1 MTLTPE
7 ELNEAVDRIVAH
19 AEERGHLKSFN
30 KAKSGEPLNINSPEE
45 LKAHILETLDK
56 ADTRGF
62 VGSDD
67 GRKVTFYNEGT
78 NTFISIDPNN
88 PNGGSA
94 YRPKTPAQGLRS
106 FEKQPGETLSRN
118 YTSALPNVADGG
130 LNGVTA
136 EWAERFPN
144 QAGAAQDISRAMSDP
159 NILGFSYDGNERLKP
174 PLDGQPAEG
183 SRYFF
188 SERER
193 AVIGIT
199 AEGTTIE
206 KFDTLEEAQHAF
218 GAKMQEAAEAFP
230 DFHGRAGGIPDV
242 FKGGVSGLSSALS
255 EINGGGIGRKISNFA
270 GDAAEFLGN
279 ASKVLGVIG
288 GIAITAE
295 VADLNSKASEMVKYG
310 LVSEDAML
318 EYDTLLAGHIAQA
331 TLDPTLLAGELATQ
345 AWFDDWASR
354 NGISDEVKMELEP
367 GSLLEDIQAG
377 LEVAN
382 EAIKAVAIEALQ
394 KAGYAAGAITDAV
407 LQEKMENVA
416 QDLLNSG
423 PDGLRHFVE
432 QNSDTISRQLQPS
445 DLGHFNNLFEGLN
458 LSPMTPPE
466 IDNGSFFDW
475 PNLIPEIQIPNI
487 IPELRMPSIPNIL
500 PDLRVDINSQNE
512 PSTRLAHFNDQSQP
526 VTATLHAVTSNEL
539 EIIPADSLEVLREQ
553 TLETLPNDQ
562 IQIAELPE
570 SMQTMALVKDDPEL
584 FESEFNLFI
593 EENGTDPIESFVE
606 QVKAEESLVQPD
618 LNYTVQATDYTGFDS
633 TDQARPMTL

>member
-19 AEERGHLKSFN
+19 AEERGHLNSFN
-30 KAKSGEPLNINSPEE
+30 KAKSGEPLNISSPED

-67 GRKVTFYNEGT
+67 GRKMTFYNEGT

-94 YRPKTPAQGLRS
+94 YRPKTPTQGLRS
-106 FEKQPGETLSRN
+106 FEKQPDQALSRN
-118 YTSALPNVADGG
+118 YTSERPNINDGG
-130 LNGVTA
+130 MRGVTA

-144 QAGAAQDISRAMSDP
+144 QAAAAQDISRAMSDP

-174 PLDGQPAEG
+174 SVDGQPAEG
-183 SRYFF
+183 ARYFF

-193 AVIGIT
+193 AVVGIT

-206 KFDTLEEAQHAF
+206 KFDTLEDAQHAF

-230 DFHGRAGGIPDV
+230 DFHRRAGGIPDV

-295 VADLNSKASEMVKYG
+295 VADLNFKASEMVKYG

-382 EAIKAVAIEALQ
+382 EAIKAVAIEGLQ
-394 KAGYAAGAITDAV
+394 KAGYAAVAITDAI
-407 LQEKMENVA
+407 LQEKMEDIS
-416 QDLLNSG
+416 QDVLNSG
-423 PDGLRHFVE
+423 PDGLRRFIE
-432 QNSDTISRQLQPS
+432 QHSDTISRQLQPS
-445 DLGHFNNLFEGLN
+445 DLGQFNNLFEGLN

-475 PNLIPEIQIPNI
+475 PNLVPDIQIPNM
-487 IPELRMPSIPNIL
+487 IPELRIPTLPSIL
-500 PDLRVDINSQNE
+500 PSLRVDINSQSE
-512 PSTRLAHFNDQSQP
+512 PSSRLAHFNDQSQP
-526 VTATLHAVTSNEL
+526 ATAIPHEAVLNEQDVVHADNL
-539 EIIPADSLEVLREQ
+539 DVLRAQ
-553 TLETLPNDQ
+553 TFDALPDNHTD
-562 IQIAELPE
+562 IAELPM
-570 SMQTMALVKDDPEL
+570 SLQTMALIKDDPEL
-584 FESEFNLFI
+584 FESEFTLFV
-593 EENGTDPIESFVE
+593 EENGVDSIENFVAQSHAEVETGINYPTVAADQVVFDNTE
-606 QVKAEESLVQPD
+606 QVKTMA
-618 LNYTVQATDYTGFDS
+618 
-633 TDQARPMTL
+633 M